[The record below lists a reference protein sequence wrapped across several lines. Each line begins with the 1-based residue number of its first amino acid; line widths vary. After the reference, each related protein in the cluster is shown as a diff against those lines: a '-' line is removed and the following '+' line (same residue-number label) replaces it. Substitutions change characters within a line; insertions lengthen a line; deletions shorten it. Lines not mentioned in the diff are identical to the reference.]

1 MTKHTA
7 IIQKEKRGKKRAIA
21 ILHVTQQGKSV
32 KSRHVIIAGCKMHEF
47 SGTYSQL
54 QIKNK

>member
-32 KSRHVIIAGCKMHEF
+32 KSRSLACN
-47 SGTYSQL
+47 YSRMQ
-54 QIKNK
+54 NA